1 LQLEQVKASDSDW
14 TWRRSGGRNPGVAWG
29 RRRLGRVRDQRLAE
43 ACGVPGPAGF
53 FATVVVS
60 VVCDRRMAASL
71 ITTAMSARRIVTT
84 HSQQPTSHAV
94 LARLSHWLRSA
105 GSSAAAR
112 EGPVQ
117 FSGERRIVQSNFGCS
132 PSPRGVVRFSHLR
145 DKSIP
150 GPGHPYMSR
159 SLRFHVCPHTTT
171 SLSPTIHL
179 PAVATASAPS
189 TMQR

>member
-1 LQLEQVKASDSDW
+1 VITDQLGVCDGRRRLQSGREIVERDLQLEQVKASDSDW

-84 HSQQPTSHAV
+84 HS
-94 LARLSHWLRSA
+94 
-105 GSSAAAR
+105 
-112 EGPVQ
+112 
-117 FSGERRIVQSNFGCS
+117 
-132 PSPRGVVRFSHLR
+132 
-145 DKSIP
+145 
-150 GPGHPYMSR
+150 
-159 SLRFHVCPHTTT
+159 
-171 SLSPTIHL
+171 
-179 PAVATASAPS
+179 
-189 TMQR
+189 